1 MTWPKKEGSALFNK
15 TFIAVIDD
23 ASTNIGK
30 LVKDL
35 RTFPSYSTISFK
47 AESGAPLR
55 GQDQALK

>member
-15 TFIAVIDD
+15 TFIAVID

-35 RTFPSYSTISFK
+35 RTFPSYSTISCK
-47 AESGAPLR
+47 AESGDPLR
-55 GQDQALK
+55 GK